1 MNDERKI
8 FFEDELLDRA
18 LEYQRV
24 EEPRP
29 GLEGRVLAR
38 LETASASSA
47 SWLFKAGAVAVP
59 VALLAV
65 VAVYLLRSPA
75 TPPTIAPETPRVAE
89 QTPPVATIP
98 ERAAS
103 IPAPPPIAKEENL
116 IVPPTLETASSRSPT
131 FPSQDGLSPQEA
143 VLVRFVRST
152 TAETLRAVAASLHT
166 EPLQIDEL
174 STPGLHVEALPAA
187 DPLSAS

>member
-1 MNDERKI
+1 MNDERRI
-8 FFEDELLDRA
+8 SFEDDLLDRA
-18 LEYQRV
+18 LAYQRV

-75 TPPTIAPETPRVAE
+75 TPPTIASETPRVAE
-89 QTPPVATIP
+89 QTPPVAAVP
-98 ERAAS
+98 ERPAS
-103 IPAPPPIAKEENL
+103 IPTPPTIAKEEH

-143 VLVRFVRST
+143 LLVRFVRST
-152 TAETLRAVAASLHT
+152 PTETLHAVAGSPST
-166 EPLQIDEL
+166 EPLQIREL
-174 STPGLHVEALPAA
+174 STPRLHIEALPAA